1 MNETTWPLN
10 HDPRHLIQ
18 RLICISLTPS
28 RRRLITVHSP
38 RPKNIWLPPHPA
50 QTSRKQ
56 CAATLFPNSALPL
69 PLLLCTARRLL
80 LRCQPRWDK
89 NERRNRRSVPV
100 LLPRSFMGQLSHSPS
115 GLKQESAARAH
126 AEHQPNNQVTSPISQ
141 NPFPDFV

>member
-28 RRRLITVHSP
+28 RRRLITVHSR
-38 RPKNIWLPPHPA
+38 RPKKHL
-50 QTSRKQ
+50 
-56 CAATLFPNSALPL
+56 AAAASSPGQL